1 MCIRDSEI
9 FEIYQGAKYVG
20 TDSSELALGQ
30 LKAGPPVGH
39 STRAHWKPSVV
50 PAGPVGLLL
59 YSAHCHACAF
69 DSSFVLHTLIET
81 PISILSDPIQFIKPL
96 VRNLINKSRGLH
108 ASATRTALATC
119 PIVDFQILR
128 TCISKVPDEDDSRII
143 RNHVAQAGWTL
154 SLIHI

>member
-1 MCIRDSEI
+1 M
-9 FEIYQGAKYVG
+9 
-20 TDSSELALGQ
+20 
-30 LKAGPPVGH
+30 
-39 STRAHWKPSVV
+39 
-50 PAGPVGLLL
+50 
-59 YSAHCHACAF
+59 
-69 DSSFVLHTLIET
+69 IET

-143 RNHVAQAGWTL
+143 RNHVAQAGWTTAQLFDLDRL
-154 SLIHI
+154 SQGVSCVCVHCGQERPDSLHLYKCPAMAEVVRSVIPTFDQVLALDLPPHLFAGVPHALPADPRFFFQSA